1 MKKYRLNKNQKL
13 FLIEYFF
20 LNIYL
25 WYRYAFRYNS
35 TLTSP
40 TYYDTP
46 TIWKIGK
53 YIIIVVFLGMYVVL
67 NGFKIKSSY
76 KKLTILLM
84 AVSIIIFVKA
94 VIVKDIEFFAKWVLM
109 IWAAYPML
117 TIRMTD
123 GFQVRFLQINKVIFI
138 FHVVYSAVQC
148 GLYILQGR
156 LPALAYRGGMV
167 RFGGGY
173 DDPNAFAIYLMLP
186 IAYILYNIIKEHGKT
201 KDYILLAICIVLLIM
216 TISFAGF
223 LALGIVGILFL
234 KKYCKKKRMFN
245 LVCLALMC
253 AVIGAV
259 TFEDTIISILGA
271 KQESASQHLGM
282 LIPYIEDTAA
292 DVYAFGTRKFYFS
305 ENFYNQ
311 ILNYFGM
318 LFFVA
323 YVGFKIWIIKMAYR
337 ASRTSEDKYSYIAFV
352 YITSFSVAQIGIPY
366 TTVFPVNFLYWC
378 CVFFVC
384 RVLIKNR
391 REKLFNRNNVVI
403 DRYE

>member
-148 GLYILQGR
+148 GLYI
-156 LPALAYRGGMV
+156 A
-167 RFGGGY
+167 
-173 DDPNAFAIYLMLP
+173 
-186 IAYILYNIIKEHGKT
+186 
-201 KDYILLAICIVLLIM
+201 
-216 TISFAGF
+216 
-223 LALGIVGILFL
+223 
-234 KKYCKKKRMFN
+234 
-245 LVCLALMC
+245 
-253 AVIGAV
+253 
-259 TFEDTIISILGA
+259 
-271 KQESASQHLGM
+271 
-282 LIPYIEDTAA
+282 
-292 DVYAFGTRKFYFS
+292 
-305 ENFYNQ
+305 
-311 ILNYFGM
+311 
-318 LFFVA
+318 
-323 YVGFKIWIIKMAYR
+323 
-337 ASRTSEDKYSYIAFV
+337 RTSSG
-352 YITSFSVAQIGIPY
+352 IGI
-366 TTVFPVNFLYWC
+366 
-378 CVFFVC
+378 
-384 RVLIKNR
+384 
-391 REKLFNRNNVVI
+391 
-403 DRYE
+403 

>member
-123 GFQVRFLQINKVIFI
+123 GFQVGFLQINKVIFI
-138 FHVVYSAVQC
+138 FHVVYSAVQF

-186 IAYILYNIIKEHGKT
+186 IAFVLYNIIKEHGKT
-201 KDYILLAICIVLLIM
+201 KDYLLLAICIILLVM

-323 YVGFKIWIIKMAYR
+323 YVGFKIWIIKMAY
-337 ASRTSEDKYSYIAFV
+337 SISKINKYSYSAFV
-352 YITSFSVAQIGIPY
+352 YITSFTIAQIGVPY

-378 CVFFVC
+378 CIFYLLNSSRTVKTISNSC
-384 RVLIKNR
+384 GSGGK
-391 REKLFNRNNVVI
+391 
-403 DRYE
+403 

>member
-46 TIWKIGK
+46 TIWKAGK
-53 YIIIVVFLGMYVVL
+53 YIIIITFLGLYVVF
-67 NGFKIKSSY
+67 NGFRIKMPY
-76 KKLTILLM
+76 KKLAFLLM
-84 AVSIIIFVKA
+84 TASVIAFVKA
-94 VIVKDIEFFAKWVLM
+94 IVVKDIDFFAKWVLV

-123 GFQVRFLQINKVIFI
+123 DFQVGFLQINKVIFI

-186 IAYILYNIIKEHGKT
+186 IAFVLYNIIKEHGKT
-201 KDYILLAICIVLLIM
+201 KDYLLLAICMILLVM

-223 LALGIVGILFL
+223 FALGIVGILFL
-234 KKYCKKKRMFN
+234 KKYGKKRRMFY
-245 LVCLALMC
+245 LVCLALVC
-253 AVIGAV
+253 VVIGVV
-259 TFEDTIISILGA
+259 TFKDEIITIMGN
-271 KQESASQHLGM
+271 KQDSASQHFEM
-282 LIPYIEDTAA
+282 LIPQIQDEAVDAY
-292 DVYAFGTRKFYFS
+292 VFGTRKDYFS

-311 ILNYFGM
+311 VLNLFGIV
-318 LFFVA
+318 FFFL
-323 YVGFKIWIIKMAYR
+323 YISFKIWIVKMTY
-337 ASRTSEDKYSYIAFV
+337 SISKINKYSYSAFV
-352 YITSFSVAQIGIPY
+352 YITSFTIAQIGIPY

-378 CVFFVC
+378 CIFYLLNLSRTVKTISSSC
-384 RVLIKNR
+384 GSGGK
-391 REKLFNRNNVVI
+391 
-403 DRYE
+403 